1 MAVTTSCVR
10 ATVNVSNGARS
21 SLRRES
27 EPATRRVR
35 EKTSNGPAK
44 SSTSTSSK
52 TRMPT
57 VLRASLLML
66 SPPAYLTYLTDL
78 THPPSLARIG
88 RRELRRASPTYPTHL
103 THPTH
108 PTYVTY
114 PTHPPS
120 PARIRRRELR
130 RASPTYSTQLT

>member
-10 ATVNVSNGARS
+10 ATVNVSNGALS

-52 TRMPT
+52 IRMPT
-57 VLRASLLML
+57 VLRASRLML
-66 SPPAYLTYLTDL
+66 YPFPDAQLKERVKK
-78 THPPSLARIG
+78 THMNRRG
-88 RRELRRASPTYPTHL
+88 RRDRMVRQAHHGALILSL
-103 THPTH
+103 
-108 PTYVTY
+108 
-114 PTHPPS
+114 
-120 PARIRRRELR
+120 
-130 RASPTYSTQLT
+130 